1 MTDVFSQRHATPV
14 QLGTSTRVEKLPKAA
29 KRLGLSLRSLGFRER
44 GGLRGDRIFVIGRKM
59 VPKAAIA
66 RPRNKKP
73 DRREAGPVDSCE
85 RV

>member
-1 MTDVFSQRHATPV
+1 
-14 QLGTSTRVEKLPKAA
+14 
-29 KRLGLSLRSLGFRER
+29 LRSLGFRER

-73 DRREAGPVDSCE
+73 DRHWAGPVDSCE